1 MTKIRLLS
9 TRKLSEA
16 DKAILPAET
25 FDLIEEDFISISFID
40 FTLPEKTD
48 LLLFTSQNAV
58 LSVLKNP
65 LNYALKDTNAIC
77 VGEKTKELLEANGF
91 KVLDFAHYAA
101 DLAKIILDKYKRVTI
116 TFFSGNLR
124 REVLPSLFKEHRIS
138 FKEIRVY
145 QNNFSSKKINEKPD
159 MLLFYSPSGVESY
172 LVYNSISDEICFSIG
187 TTTSDA
193 LLPFTSN
200 IINSEK
206 PTIRSVL
213 EKVSDY
219 YSNASFSNQ

>member
-1 MTKIRLLS
+1 MTKIKLLS

-16 DKAILPAET
+16 DKAMLPADK
-25 FDLIEEDFISISFID
+25 FDLIEEDFISINLID

-65 LNYALKDTNAIC
+65 LTYSLKDTNVIC
-77 VGEKTKELLEANGF
+77 VGEKTRELLEANGF

-101 DLAKIILDKYKRVTI
+101 DLAEIILNKYKLTTI

-124 REVLPSLFKEHRIS
+124 REVLPSLFKKHHIP

-145 QNNFSSKKINEKPD
+145 QNHFSSKKIKQKPD
-159 MLLFYSPSGVESY
+159 TLLFYSPSGVESY
-172 LVYNSISDEICFSIG
+172 LVYNSISNEICFSIG

-206 PTIRSVL
+206 PTIHSVL
-213 EKVSDY
+213 EKVTDY
-219 YSNASFSNQ
+219 YINK